1 MARSVTRG
9 TGAARITAN
18 RMPWRNSIDRTR
30 LQGFSLV
37 LGLCGLAL
45 GTLIIGW
52 FGFGSVLRA
61 TLSVGPAGFAAV
73 CAWQMVLFAV
83 LGLCWYVLLPG
94 DGIWRPHVLM
104 WGRMVRD
111 AAGACLP
118 FSLIG
123 GFVFGARAVTLDGV
137 SWPAATA
144 STVVDLSAE
153 FIAQIGL
160 VLIGVVILVL
170 HAPQGAHA
178 GTISRLGITLP
189 LCAGLVVALVA
200 AVTLVW
206 LQRGAASPLMR
217 LSRSVLGGWMSDAEP
232 QMNAIQVKL
241 SGIYNSP
248 WRVALCTLLHLIGW
262 LGTGCASWISFHLLG
277 ADIDFATALGIE
289 ALLHGVLALAIL
301 VPGYAGVQEA
311 AYAGVG
317 ALFGQPPELSLSV
330 SLLRRA
336 RDLAL
341 GVPIL
346 LIWQGAE
353 WRRRVVTAQRSPS
366 VGAEPACVIR
376 QPTTDDR

>member
-1 MARSVTRG
+1 
-9 TGAARITAN
+9 
-18 RMPWRNSIDRTR
+18 MPWRNRIDRNR
-30 LQGFSLV
+30 LRGLSLV

-45 GTLIIGW
+45 GTLLIGW
-52 FGFGSVLRA
+52 FGFGSVLHA
-61 TLSVGPAGFAAV
+61 TLSVGPWGFAAV

-94 DGIWRPHVLM
+94 DCTWRPLVLV

-111 AAGACLP
+111 AAGGCLP

-153 FIAQIGL
+153 FVAQIGL
-160 VLIGVVILVL
+160 VLIGVIILAA
-170 HAPQGAHA
+170 HAPNGPAAGAV
-178 GTISRLGITLP
+178 SRIGITLP
-189 LCAGLVVALVA
+189 VCAGLILALVA
-200 AVTLVW
+200 AVTLIW

-217 LSRSVLGGWMSDAEP
+217 LSRSVLGGWIADAEP
-232 QMNAIQVKL
+232 QMNAIQAKL
-241 SGIYNSP
+241 TGIYDSP

-262 LGTGCASWISFHLLG
+262 LGTGCASLISFRLLG

-289 ALLHGVLALAIL
+289 ALLHGVLAAAIL

-353 WRRRVVTAQRSPS
+353 WRHRALNCRGITGSARK
-366 VGAEPACVIR
+366 R
-376 QPTTDDR
+376 